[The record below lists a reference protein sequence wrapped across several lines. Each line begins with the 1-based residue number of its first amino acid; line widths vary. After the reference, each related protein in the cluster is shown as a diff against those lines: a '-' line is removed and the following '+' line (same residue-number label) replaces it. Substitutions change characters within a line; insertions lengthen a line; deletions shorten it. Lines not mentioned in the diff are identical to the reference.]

1 MKQALA
7 VVTTYRVYAGATLP
21 TFIVGDLNASRYIAG
36 QTAPDVLTAAG
47 WIDVVGH
54 DRWVKASGNGVGWC
68 RRRTPLAPSVPA
80 VATTSNPRPQDRFV
94 NVVHH
99 TSNRSSV
106 RCTYPE
112 GNTSKPRLD
121 SSQWWRYNGSAIDYI
136 FVSSA
141 VRARTWETVVPPTS
155 SYGVARNTPSDH
167 NMIMT
172 WAFV

>member
-21 TFIVGDLNASRYIAG
+21 TFIVGDLNASRYIEG
-36 QTAPDVLTAAG
+36 QTAPDVLTSAG
-47 WIDVVGH
+47 WIDIVGH
-54 DRWVKASGNGVGWC
+54 DRRVKASGNGVGWC
-68 RRRTPLAPSVPA
+68 RRRTPLAPSVPG

-94 NVVHH
+94 NVVYN

-141 VRARTWETVVPPTS
+141 VRARTWETVVPSGSTN
-155 SYGVARNTPSDH
+155 GVALNPPSDH

-172 WAFV
+172 WAYA